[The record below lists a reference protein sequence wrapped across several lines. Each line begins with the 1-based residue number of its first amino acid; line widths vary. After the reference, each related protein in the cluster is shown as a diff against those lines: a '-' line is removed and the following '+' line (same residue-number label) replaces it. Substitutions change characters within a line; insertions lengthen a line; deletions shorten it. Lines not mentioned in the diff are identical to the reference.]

1 MPVRSKMQKIVKKA
15 CVFASF
21 LVAGASAF
29 SITAAAHTHK
39 IERPT
44 HLAAVHRHTA
54 KHVAIAY
61 RHTTRFRH
69 ASEHLASAAHG
80 TGHHAIHGH
89 AMVAERG
96 HGAVHRERVTYRV
109 RRGGHTYVH
118 TVWRTTS
125 GEARLTDGVYHHGYL
140 ECVPYA
146 RQVSGIDLTGNAA
159 NWWGEAAGRYGRGQA
174 PEAGAVL
181 NFRANGRM
189 RLGHVAVV
197 QEVVNRREIL
207 ITQANW
213 GGPGFVRGGVS
224 SDISVVDVSP
234 NNDWTAVRVALGHSP
249 TFGSVYPTYGFIYR
263 NGMPHL
269 QMAAAAPAP
278 QIDLDNA
285 PPADL
290 RTAAERRGHRHLF
303 TQSVQFA
310 SAPSFGGT
318 AIETSAPDRNLR

>member
-1 MPVRSKMQKIVKKA
+1 MLVRRKMQNIVKKA

-21 LVAGASAF
+21 MVASSALF
-29 SITAAAHTHK
+29 SIAASAHTHK

-44 HLAAVHRHTA
+44 HVAVRSRHTVRQ
-54 KHVAIAY
+54 VATAY
-61 RHTTRFRH
+61 RHTTSFRH
-69 ASEHLASAAHG
+69 ESLHLAAAAHG
-80 TGHHAIHGH
+80 TVHHAVHGH
-89 AMVAERG
+89 VIVAERG
-96 HGAVHRERVTYRV
+96 HGVVHRERVTYRV

-118 TVWRTTS
+118 TVWRTTT

-159 NWWGEAAGRYGRGQA
+159 NWWGEAAGRYARGQT
-174 PEAGAVL
+174 PEPGAVL

-224 SDISVVDVSP
+224 SDIAVVDVSR
-234 NNDWTAVRVALGHSP
+234 NNDWTAVRVALGHSS
-249 TFGSVYPTYGFIYR
+249 TYGSVYPTYGFIYR

-269 QMAAAAPAP
+269 QMAAATPAP
-278 QIDLDNA
+278 QIGLDNA

-290 RTAAERRGHRHLF
+290 RTAAERRDRRHIF

-310 SAPSFGGT
+310 AAPSFGGT
-318 AIETSAPDRNLR
+318 AINTSAPDRNLR